1 MEICQKKYN
10 LKNFVELSTPYVCVI
25 DQIWLYIGQLFFVF
39 VFLYTKTKLTSY
51 KLNKKNWGQYPAIV
65 TEIAWSIKVYYIAK
79 TIWFPKTKPLPC
91 LHITFVWKHVNTFT
105 KLVYVFF
112 IFEHLYNIA

>member
-1 MEICQKKYN
+1 M
-10 LKNFVELSTPYVCVI
+10 LI

-39 VFLYTKTKLTSY
+39 GFLYIKTKQRSY

-79 TIWFPKTKPLPC
+79 TIWFPETKPLPC

-112 IFEHLYNIA
+112 IFEHLYDIA

>member
-1 MEICQKKYN
+1 MAVYWPTFFCFWVFIHQDKAE
-10 LKNFVELSTPYVCVI
+10 VI
-25 DQIWLYIGQLFFVF
+25 QIKQ
-39 VFLYTKTKLTSY
+39 
-51 KLNKKNWGQYPAIV
+51 KNWGQYPAIV

-79 TIWFPKTKPLPC
+79 TIWFPETKPLPC

-112 IFEHLYNIA
+112 IFEYLYDIA